1 MSDVCRESGFM
12 SDVCREW
19 VWGIRLMGLGHTEW
33 MAGLLASVQVHRPRN
48 KKVKTVTEED
58 DKMSG
63 QMA

>member
-33 MAGLLASVQVHRPRN
+33 MAGLFGFGSS
-48 KKVKTVTEED
+48 VKTGTEED

-63 QMA
+63 LNGIKLS

>member
-33 MAGLLASVQVHRPRN
+33 MAGLLASVQVHWHKT

-63 QMA
+63 TVA